1 MSTNEKRVGASV
13 IPSAPTPNT
22 MIPPPPLFP
31 MVLYDDRHRHH
42 HRRRHDCS
50 DSDDDDRDVAITTD
64 ITRHTVPGNSTI
76 TVGLTS
82 AAVSVGEARVSG
94 NAIILPH
101 RGDYRVHVNITMAT
115 VGDTVSVLVNGGVGG
130 GTIITTAATGVSV
143 YTGTITMRASSRQ
156 ERISVM
162 ISNGGTGSIQIL
174 GGTISAQLV

>member
-1 MSTNEKRVGASV
+1 MSTSEKRVGASV

-31 MVLYDDRHRHH
+31 MVLYDDRHRH
-42 HRRRHDCS
+42 RRCS

-115 VGDTVSVLVNGGVGG
+115 VGNTVSVLVNGGVGG